1 LIDANGFLLPGSE
14 FNIFLS
20 HASAKPYHLFKKEAW
35 WYNKNI
41 TEVKK
46 KKKKKKKKK
55 QKKKNVTKRD
65 TNWDFPKNKTK
76 KKIPTTSI
84 DRK

>member
-46 KKKKKKKKK
+46 KNITDKKKKKKKK
-55 QKKKNVTKRD
+55 
-65 TNWDFPKNKTK
+65 K

>member
-46 KKKKKKKKK
+46 KKKKKKKKF
-55 QKKKNVTKRD
+55 KKKKLIENESLIGDCPNFKVDAKI
-65 TNWDFPKNKTK
+65 FPSGT
-76 KKIPTTSI
+76 
-84 DRK
+84 